1 MKKFKFV
8 FVLIIVGYVSVI
20 LSLFR
25 IQFLTT
31 NYADSV
37 DYVRKS
43 VITAKRGT
51 LYDSRGAV
59 LTGSLVQ
66 YDVSIDPLFFKPSQ
80 QDITTI
86 AQILEVEPASVEAR
100 LTSGSSR
107 WAMLGR
113 DVSMEK
119 YMALRTIGLSG
130 MYADQTLKR
139 VYPEASLAGTLT
151 GFVGK
156 NDAGAQVGY
165 YGIEGYYEAELKG
178 LDGYYEGERDPAA
191 RPMFFGYQDQLS
203 SQDGRDIYLTIDK
216 SVQQITKTVAQ
227 NGFRQFL
234 PKELCIVVAE
244 PATMAILALTCL
256 PDYDPRMYQE
266 FPETTYR
273 NPILSD
279 LYEPGST
286 FKPIIVASA
295 LEKGAIS
302 PTETLPEGG
311 PVDVGEYQI
320 RTWDNKYRDSL
331 SISDILAK
339 SSNVGMVRIGE
350 KLGDHG
356 VFDTVAQFGF
366 GAPTGID
373 LQGEVVGTM
382 RSRPNWY
389 PIDYATATFGQGL
402 AVTPIQLLTA
412 FTSLVN
418 GGELLEPYVV
428 ARMSDGVKTSV
439 HPRKTVVR
447 RVLSERNSRIMRK
460 MLEYTVDNAEYRWQ
474 KPAGYRFGG
483 KTGTAQIPIQGRYDA
498 SRTIASFVGFAPVDN
513 PRFIALVILKE
524 SSTSSW
530 GAETAAPLF
539 FDLAKELIRYYNIPP
554 EY

>member
-8 FVLIIVGYVSVI
+8 FALIMIGYLSVV

-31 NYADSV
+31 NYADSI
-37 DYVRKS
+37 DYVRKNI
-43 VITAKRGT
+43 ITAKRGT
-51 LYDSRGAV
+51 LYDKNGAV
-59 LTGSLVQ
+59 LTGSLSQ
-66 YDVSIDPLFFKPSQ
+66 YDLSVDPLFFKPS
-80 QDITTI
+80 DNEIKKI
-86 AQILEVEPASVEAR
+86 ADILEIEIASVEAR

-113 DVSMEK
+113 DISMEK
-119 YMALRTIGLSG
+119 YLALRTLGLSG
-130 MYADQTLKR
+130 LFADQTLLR

-156 NDAGAQVGY
+156 NESGTQIGY
-165 YGIEGYYEAELKG
+165 YGVEGYYEAELKG

-191 RPMFFGYQDQLS
+191 RPIFFGYQDQLS
-203 SQDGRDIYLTIDK
+203 SQDGRDVYLTIDK
-216 SVQQITKTVAQ
+216 SVQQITKTVAVK
-227 NGFRQFL
+227 GFEQFL
-234 PKELCIVVAE
+234 PKELCIVVAD
-244 PATMAILALTCL
+244 PSTMAILALTCL
-256 PDYDPRMYQE
+256 PDYDPRIYQE
-266 FPETTYR
+266 FPEYTYR
-273 NPILSD
+273 NSIISD
-279 LYEPGST
+279 MYEPGST

-295 LEKGAIS
+295 LEQDAIS
-302 PTETLPEGG
+302 PTDNLPEGG
-311 PVDVGEYQI
+311 PLTVGDYQI

-350 KLGDHG
+350 KMGNDG
-356 VFDTVAQFGF
+356 VYKTVSHYGF
-366 GAPTGID
+366 GQLTGID
-373 LQGEVVGTM
+373 LQGEVLGAV
-382 RSRPNWY
+382 RPRQNWY

-412 FTSLVN
+412 FSSIIN

-428 ARMSDGVKTSV
+428 AKMSDGIKTSV

-447 RVLSERNSRIMRK
+447 RVLSDKNSAVMRK

-483 KTGTAQIPIQGRYDA
+483 KTGTAQIPIEGRYDA

-524 SSTSSW
+524 SSISSW
-530 GAETAAPLF
+530 GSETAAPLF
-539 FDLAKELIRYYNIPP
+539 FDLAKELIAYYNIPP